1 MNRVTIR
8 DLRNHGGDVIE
19 RVAAGERLVVTR
31 DGLAVAELAPL
42 RRAAVPAHVLLE
54 RWRTIPT
61 VDPVRLRADIDRVV
75 DPSL

>member
-1 MNRVTIR
+1 MQRVTIR
-8 DLRNHGGDVIE
+8 DLRNHGGDVID

-31 DGLAVAELAPL
+31 DGQAVAELAPL

-54 RWRTIPT
+54 RWRGVPT
-61 VDPVRLRADIDRVV
+61 VDPARLRADIDQVL